1 MKEISA
7 ASANEAIPAIE
18 LTKDELGDGIGLLTL
33 MVKAGLCASNGDAR
47 RLVQGG
53 GCYIGDTRL
62 QDPRMIVTQGDFGD
76 GGEIMLRAGK
86 KSRKRVILK

>member
-1 MKEISA
+1 
-7 ASANEAIPAIE
+7 
-18 LTKDELGDGIGLLTL
+18 

-62 QDPRMIVTQGDFGD
+62 QDPRMIVTQGNFGD